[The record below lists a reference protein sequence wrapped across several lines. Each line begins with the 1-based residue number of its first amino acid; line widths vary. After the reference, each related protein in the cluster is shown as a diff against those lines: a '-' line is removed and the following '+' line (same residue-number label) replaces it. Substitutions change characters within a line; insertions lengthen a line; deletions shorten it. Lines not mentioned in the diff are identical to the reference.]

1 MPKKRNF
8 KIFGFSD
15 GITQEKVGRRRFGG
29 FEGFAGRGPQTR
41 PLGFFKFLAVL
52 IVAVFALRLFF
63 LTVVQGAQN
72 KTLSEGNRIRL
83 VPIEALRG
91 KIYDRDGAILVASD
105 REYFLV
111 KDGNETKI
119 TRDQVKELER
129 QGLASENF
137 QGNLG
142 KIEVRVARNFAE
154 GEKAAHV
161 IGYVSRANPG
171 DLKANS
177 QVTNLDSVG
186 RLGVEATYDNFLRG
200 QNGRDLIEVDAVGHK
215 VSILGQE
222 PSFDGGDVKL
232 TINKNLQQVVYDSLK
247 KQADK
252 VGSHRGAAIVE
263 DPNTGEILA
272 LVSYP
277 GFNPENIGAAVAN
290 QDKPYLNRA
299 IAGIYPPGS
308 VFKLV
313 TALAGLASGK
323 VTKDT
328 EIEDV
333 GEFYLGDIR
342 FPNWYFL
349 EYGARDGVLKIDRA
363 IARSNDI
370 FFYKAAAATGVET
383 IKKMAVKLGFG
394 QKTGIDLPGE
404 QFGLVPDGVWKEATF
419 KEPWYPGDTM
429 HLGIGQGFM
438 LVTPLQIAQMTSFMA
453 SGKLMRPYVVA
464 GIRTNNGVVNIGPK
478 VVAENLAKDK
488 DLELVRSGMKMAC
501 QTGGTGWPFF
511 EAKYV
516 VGCKTGTAEQAEG
529 NPNAW
534 FTAFAPF
541 DKPKVVVTV
550 IIEDGGE
557 GSTVAGP
564 VAKEILDWWFAKQGL
579 TFTKQTPG

>member
-1 MPKKRNF
+1 MPRKRNF
-8 KIFGFSD
+8 KIVGFSD
-15 GITQEKVGRRRFGG
+15 GITHERVGKKRFSSFGG
-29 FEGFAGRGPQTR
+29 PMGGESKTR
-41 PLGFFKFLAVL
+41 ELRFFKFLAVL
-52 IVAVFALRLFF
+52 IVGIFVLRLFF

-72 KTLSEGNRIRL
+72 RTLAEGNRIRL
-83 VPIEALRG
+83 VPIEAVRG
-91 KIYDRDGAILVASD
+91 KIYDRHGQVMASSE
-105 REYFLV
+105 REYILI
-111 KDGNETKI
+111 KDGHESKI
-119 TRDQVKELER
+119 TKDQVKELER

-137 QGNLG
+137 EGSLG
-142 KIEVRVARNFAE
+142 KITVRVSRNFTM

-161 IGYVSRANPG
+161 LGYVSAANPA

-200 QNGRDLIEVDAVGHK
+200 VNGRDLIEVDAIGHK
-215 VSILGQE
+215 VSILGQQA
-222 PSFDGGDVKL
+222 SVAGGDLKL
-232 TINKNLQQVVYDSLK
+232 TVDKDLQAVVYDALK

-252 VGSHRGAAIVE
+252 IGSHRGAAIVQ
-263 DPNTGEILA
+263 DPNTGEVLA

-277 GFNPENIGAAVAN
+277 GFDPGNIAGSITNADKQSFFSN
-290 QDKPYLNRA
+290 KPYLDRA

-308 VFKLV
+308 VFKPV
-313 TALAGLASGK
+313 SALAGLASGK
-323 VTKDT
+323 ITKDT
-328 EIEDV
+328 EFEDV

-342 FPNWYFL
+342 FVNWYFL
-349 EYGARDGVLKIDRA
+349 SNGGKDGVLKLDRA

-370 FFYKAAAATGVET
+370 FFYRLAQTIGVDS

-438 LVTPLQIAQMTSFMA
+438 LVTPMQISQMVSFIA
-453 SGKLMRPYVVA
+453 SGKLMRPYLVA
-464 GIRTNNGVVNIGPK
+464 GILTNNRIVNIGPK
-478 VVAENLAKDK
+478 VVAENLAGYK

-501 QTGGTGWPFF
+501 KTGGTGWPFF

-516 VGCKTGTAEQAEG
+516 VGCKTGTAERAEG

-541 DKPKVVVTV
+541 DKPRVTVTV

-564 VAKEILDWWFAKQGL
+564 VAKEILDWWFTHKTG
-579 TFTKQTPG
+579 

>member
-1 MPKKRNF
+1 MSKARNL
-8 KIFGFSD
+8 KIVGFSD
-15 GITQEKVGRRRFGG
+15 GISYEKVGRRRFAG
-29 FEGFAGRGPQTR
+29 FDGPINAQKKTR
-41 PLGFFKFLAVL
+41 DLKFFKFLLVL
-52 IVAVFALRLFF
+52 IVGVFVLRIFF

-72 KTLSEGNRIRL
+72 RTLSEGNRIRL

-91 KIYDRDGAILVASD
+91 KIYDRNGQVLVSSL
-105 REYFLV
+105 REYFLI
-111 KDGNETKI
+111 KDGHESKI
-119 TRDQVKELER
+119 TKAQVEELER

-137 QGNLG
+137 EGNLG
-142 KIEVRVARNFAE
+142 KIETRVARNFTM

-161 IGYVSRANPG
+161 LGYVSRANPA

-200 QNGRDLIEVDAVGHK
+200 QNGRDLVEVDAIGHK

-222 PSFDGGDVKL
+222 ASFTGGEIKL
-232 TINKNLQQVVYDSLK
+232 TLNAALQQVAYEALK

-252 VGSHRGAAIVE
+252 VGSHRGAVIIQ
-263 DPNTGEILA
+263 DPNTGEVLA

-277 GFNPENIGAAVAN
+277 DFDPENIGASIAN
-290 QDKPYLNRA
+290 RDKPYLDRA

-313 TALAGLASGK
+313 SALAGLESGK
-323 VTKDT
+323 ITKNT
-328 EIEDV
+328 QIEDV

-349 EYGARDGVLKIDRA
+349 NYGGKDGVLKIDRA

-370 FFYKAAAATGVET
+370 FFYRAAEATGVEN
-383 IKKMAVKLGFG
+383 IKKMAVRLGFG

-404 QFGLVPDGVWKEATF
+404 QFGLVPDGVWKQSAL

-438 LVTPLQIAQMTSFMA
+438 QVTPLQISQMTSFMA
-453 SGKLMRPYVVA
+453 SGNLMRPYVVS
-464 GIRTNNGVVNIGPK
+464 GIKTANGIINISPK
-478 VVAENLAKDK
+478 VVGGGLVKKENLD
-488 DLELVRSGMKMAC
+488 LVRSGMKMAC

-511 EAKYV
+511 EAKYI

-541 DKPKVVVTV
+541 DKPKIAVTV
-550 IIEDGGE
+550 VIEDGGE
-557 GSTVAGP
+557 GSSIAGP
-564 VAKEILDWWFAKQGL
+564 VATQIFDWYFGK
-579 TFTKQTPG
+579 KV